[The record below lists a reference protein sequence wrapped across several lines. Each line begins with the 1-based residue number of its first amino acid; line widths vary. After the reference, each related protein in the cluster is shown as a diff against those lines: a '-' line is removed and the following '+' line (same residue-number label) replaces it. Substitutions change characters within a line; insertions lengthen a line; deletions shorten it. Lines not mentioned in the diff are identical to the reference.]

1 MKGFPDVWLNLYRS
15 NQVFLEKI
23 ADFCESKHEIP
34 GDALGEVYEY
44 GINVKDI
51 KEKSL

>member
-1 MKGFPDVWLNLYRS
+1 MCGSTYIGPIKCFWK
-15 NQVFLEKI
+15 KI